1 MDESY
6 VIVSRN
12 VVGNLA
18 LGALALHAIGIPEE
32 DIDELLKEL
41 ASDEDV
47 LTGITDFVEENAIG
61 SFDINTLMEE
71 TNLG

>member
-6 VIVSRN
+6 IIVSRD
-12 VVGNLA
+12 VIGNLA
-18 LGALALHAIGIPEE
+18 LGAFALHSIGLPEE
-32 DIDELLKEL
+32 TIDKLLQEL
-41 ASDEDV
+41 ASDENV
-47 LTGITDFVEENAIG
+47 LTGITDFVEEHAIG

>member
-6 VIVSRN
+6 IIVSRN

-47 LTGITDFVEENAIG
+47 LAGITDFVEENALG
-61 SFDINTLMEE
+61 AFDIHSLMKE

>member
-6 VIVSRN
+6 VIVSRD
-12 VVGNLA
+12 VIGNLA
-18 LGALALHAIGIPEE
+18 LGALALHSIGLSEE
-32 DIDELLKEL
+32 VIDELLKEL

-47 LTGITDFVEENAIG
+47 LTGITDFVEESAIG
-61 SFDINTLMEE
+61 SFDINTLMKE

>member
-6 VIVSRN
+6 IIVSRN

-47 LTGITDFVEENAIG
+47 LTGITDFVEENALG
-61 SFDINTLMEE
+61 AFDIHSLMKE